1 MRLATTLARAQLGL
15 TAPEV
20 VVEAHVAGGLP
31 QFTIIGLI
39 ETAVRESRDRV
50 RAAIQSCGL
59 EFPDGRITVNL
70 APADLP
76 KAGSGFDLA
85 IAVAILMAS
94 GQINGQIS
102 SRKRHSQAAV
112 RPAISA
118 GTDSSTRT
126 EAGTETIEFL
136 GELAFSGAL
145 RSVPGVLPSLI
156 KARQAGRAAIIPMAG
171 AAEARLM
178 ANDRIRLAP
187 DLSAVVGYLNGTTS
201 LPTIAELDRTV
212 SAIEPPANEL
222 PGTGFAAD
230 DPASN
235 PAGNPASTVD
245 EDLADVRGQAAARRA
260 LEVAAAGGHHL
271 LLVGPPGTGKT
282 MLARRLPGLLPT
294 LSEDEALECA
304 AIQSLTGTVREIRR
318 RPFRAPHHTASAT
331 AIVGGGSN
339 PRPGE
344 ISLAHRGVLF
354 LDELP
359 EFSRAVLEA
368 LREPL
373 GTGHITISR
382 VLRTV
387 EYPAEFQF
395 VAAMNPCPC
404 GHAGDREQDCRCT
417 PDQVRRYQLKVS
429 GPLLDR
435 IDLVVGMGRG
445 DAAAGVIGESGS
457 VSESSAVVRTRV
469 LQAVARQQ
477 ARAGVRNA
485 RLEGRQ
491 LRRHCALGP
500 QANALLES
508 ASQRFALSV
517 RAQDSIRRVARTLA
531 DLAGVD
537 EIGVPQLAEA
547 ISLRADRRIGNP
559 GAGGS
564 CGRS

>member
-1 MRLATTLARAQLGL
+1 MRLATTLTRAQLGL
-15 TAPEV
+15 AAPEV

-50 RAAIQSCGL
+50 RAAIQSSGL

-85 IAVAILMAS
+85 IAVAILTAS
-94 GQINGQIS
+94 GQIRGQKIQPGAEHPPDPGS
-102 SRKRHSQAAV
+102 V
-112 RPAISA
+112 
-118 GTDSSTRT
+118 
-126 EAGTETIEFL
+126 EFL

-145 RSVPGVLPSLI
+145 RPIPGLLPALI
-156 KARQAGRAAIIPMAG
+156 KGRQAGRLTIIPMAG
-171 AAEARLM
+171 AGEARLVGG
-178 ANDRIRLAP
+178 DRIRPAA
-187 DLSAVVGYLNGTTS
+187 DLSAVVQFLNGVAP
-201 LPTIAELDRTV
+201 LPQVTDV
-212 SAIEPPANEL
+212 
-222 PGTGFAAD
+222 D
-230 DPASN
+230 CASTR
-235 PAGNPASTVD
+235 PAGRSAGIPTDSGD
-245 EDLADVRGQAAARRA
+245 DDLADVRGQAAARRA
-260 LEVAAAGGHHL
+260 LEVAAAGAHHL

-282 MLARRLPGLLPT
+282 MLARRLRGLLPD
-294 LSEDEALECA
+294 LSEAEALESA
-304 AIQSLTGTVREIRR
+304 AIQSLTGAVREFSR

-359 EFSRAVLEA
+359 EFSRSVLEA

-404 GHAGDREQDCRCT
+404 GFAGDREQDCRCT

-435 IDLVVGMGRG
+435 IDLIVSMGRRELG
-445 DAAAGVIGESGS
+445 GHPGAPVPAPET
-457 VSESSAVVRTRV
+457 SAVVRARV
-469 LQAVARQQ
+469 VQAVARQQ
-477 ARAGVRNA
+477 ERAGIRNG
-485 RLEGRQ
+485 RLDAGQ
-491 LRRHCALGP
+491 LRRHCALPPRG
-500 QANALLES
+500 AALLES
-508 ASQRFALSV
+508 AGIRFALSA

-531 DLAGVD
+531 DLAGLA
-537 EIGVPQLAEA
+537 EIGMPQLAEA
-547 ISLRADRRIGNP
+547 ISLRSAREI
-559 GAGGS
+559 GGS
-564 CGRS
+564 GVAG

>member
-50 RAAIQSCGL
+50 RAAIQSSGL

-94 GQINGQIS
+94 GQINGRLRGQ
-102 SRKRHSQAAV
+102 KRHSQAAAN
-112 RPAISA
+112 PAISA
-118 GTDSSTRT
+118 GTDSRT
-126 EAGTETIEFL
+126 LAEASVETMEFL

-187 DLSAVVGYLNGTTS
+187 DLSAVVGYLNGTAS
-201 LPTIAELDRTV
+201 LPTIAELDRAR
-212 SAIEPPANEL
+212 SAIEPPANER
-222 PGTGFAAD
+222 PGTGSAAD

-235 PAGNPASTVD
+235 PASTGE

-304 AIQSLTGTVREIRR
+304 AIQSLTGSVREIRR

-404 GHAGDREQDCRCT
+404 GHAGDREQACRCT

-445 DAAAGVIGESGS
+445 DAAAGVIGGSGS
-457 VSESSAVVRTRV
+457 VSESSAVVRARV
-469 LQAVARQQ
+469 LQAAARQQ

-491 LRRHCALGP
+491 LRRHCGLGP

-547 ISLRADRRIGNP
+547 ISLRADRQIGNP